1 MLTVNIE
8 SYHFFTVFLAAVCN
22 LLSSLNSLCLPDM
35 GNLIINSRGLV
46 QMNTYGDALSPRG
59 WVSRYSSWARHS
71 VMSTLPS
78 RHEVG

>member
-1 MLTVNIE
+1 
-8 SYHFFTVFLAAVCN
+8 
-22 LLSSLNSLCLPDM
+22 M